1 MALIGSL
8 TSGVSALESFEKGL
22 EVIGDNVA
30 NVNTTGFKGA
40 QVAYSDSFSNLL
52 HQSAPSSPSGLG
64 SDVSAEQIGTGVQ
77 IAGVASNF
85 AQGTLTT
92 TGSDTD
98 IGISGNGFFSVRD
111 SLNNVNYV
119 SRAGNFKIDDKGYLV
134 TTDGYRVQGLS
145 DGSATYTATTNS
157 NGALVYT
164 QTSIAPATV
173 GDIKIDFNLAIGNG
187 LINGTGGAYT
197 DAQVDASKPTKQS
210 FTIDNQGNVVESLSN
225 GDAFVRGQILLQNFN
240 DTSALTRQGNN
251 LYSGMDAAGPQ
262 GGLAL
267 SATNN
272 APGSN
277 GLGRLQVGTLEQSNV
292 DLSAEFANLI
302 TTQRAFQAGSRI
314 ITVSDTV
321 LQDVIDL
328 KRQ

>member
-119 SRAGNFKIDDKGYLV
+119 
-134 TTDGYRVQGLS
+134 
-145 DGSATYTATTNS
+145 
-157 NGALVYT
+157 
-164 QTSIAPATV
+164 
-173 GDIKIDFNLAIGNG
+173 
-187 LINGTGGAYT
+187 
-197 DAQVDASKPTKQS
+197 
-210 FTIDNQGNVVESLSN
+210 
-225 GDAFVRGQILLQNFN
+225 
-240 DTSALTRQGNN
+240 
-251 LYSGMDAAGPQ
+251 
-262 GGLAL
+262 
-267 SATNN
+267 
-272 APGSN
+272 
-277 GLGRLQVGTLEQSNV
+277 
-292 DLSAEFANLI
+292 
-302 TTQRAFQAGSRI
+302 
-314 ITVSDTV
+314 
-321 LQDVIDL
+321 
-328 KRQ
+328 